1 MMNLPEEFIKNTK
14 ALMGETLY
22 GELEEGLRQQ
32 PPVSIRMNPLKCAG
46 ATISKELAD
55 GSVAWSKDGVYLKTR
70 PNFTFDPLLHAGAY
84 YVQEASSMFVQHVIA
99 HLLTSSRMEDGGLGM
114 ENTQQSIPQSS
125 IPHPQSSKK
134 LHYPLLVL
142 DLCAAPGGK
151 STAVRA
157 ILPEGSVLI
166 SNEPIRQRAQ
176 ILTENIMKFG
186 HPDVIVTNNYAQDI
200 ARTGISFDI
209 IVCDVPCS
217 GEGMFRKDDGAIG
230 EWSTQNV
237 ENCSRLQ
244 REIVS
249 DIWDSLRPGGIMIY
263 STCTFNAK
271 EDEENVEWII
281 SELGAEIVDVP
292 TDDAWNIT
300 GALIGNRPVYR
311 FLPGKTRGE
320 GLFMAVLRKK
330 GTASNIANND
340 KQKEKDD
347 KRNKKR
353 AKKNDS
359 PNIGNEAKEWISNAD
374 NFDVTIEN
382 DRIVAIPQRWTD
394 IYATAKASLKVLHA
408 GVTLGTQKGKSII
421 PSQSLALSTSLN
433 IEAFASADIDYAQ
446 AIRYLRKEAIT
457 LPSNIPHG
465 IVLLKYRGLPLG
477 FVKNLGNRANN
488 LYPQEWKIKSSHIPE
503 EPEIIVNEG

>member
-22 GELEEGLRQQ
+22 GELEEGLQQQ

-55 GSVAWSKDGVYLKTR
+55 GCVAWSKDGVYLKTR

-84 YVQEASSMFVQHVIA
+84 YVQEASSMFVQHVIV

-134 LHYPLLVL
+134 LPSPLLVL

-200 ARTGISFDI
+200 ARTGLLFDI

-217 GEGMFRKDDGAIG
+217 GEGMFRKDEGAIG
-230 EWSTQNV
+230 EWSEQNV

-244 REIVS
+244 CDIVS
-249 DIWDSLRPGGIMIY
+249 DIWGSLRPGGIMIY

-292 TDDAWNIT
+292 VDEAWNIT
-300 GALIGNRPVYR
+300 GPLQGDRRVYR

-320 GLFMAVLRKK
+320 GLFMAVLRKQDNGEDTERRK
-330 GTASNIANND
+330 E
-340 KQKEKDD
+340 KKEKDSRRER
-347 KRNKKR
+347 KN
-353 AKKNDS
+353 AKNASQANVEKEVSRWLSDADS
-359 PNIGNEAKEWISNAD
+359 FK
-374 NFDVTIEN
+374 TIVEG
-382 DRIVAIPQRWTD
+382 DRIVAIPRRWED
-394 IYATAKASLKVLHA
+394 IYNKVKKSLCVLHA
-408 GVTLGTQKGKSII
+408 GITLGTLKGKNII
-421 PSQSLALSTSLN
+421 PSQSAALSTSLN
-433 IEAFASADIDYAQ
+433 VGAFACADIDYEQ
-446 AIRYLRKEAIT
+446 AINYLRRETIT
-457 LPSNIPHG
+457 LSPDIPHG